1 MLRYASGLQHVIDQ
15 GYILLTIRRLGL
27 SLLLGALPLLAQAQ
41 WFSSSD
47 QNDEF
52 LPVLEAFQPTAW
64 HDGDTLFVGV
74 EATDEYYLYR
84 RQFAVESLNNEVRLG
99 EPELPEG
106 TFTNDEFLG
115 DVYIFRDRVVM
126 EVPLERDFS
135 GPLDIDFTFQ
145 GCADAG
151 LCYPPETVAL
161 QATESQPPHAF
172 AGWEPTTSDEETP
185 ASSPVDTSD
194 EATHTAE
201 TTAEINDSAT
211 TLGVPQ
217 SEDSR
222 FSQLMTDASLPLAL
236 GLFFLAGIGLTFTP
250 CVLPMVPILS
260 SIIVGQ
266 QPTRPRAFLLSTS
279 YVLGMAVTYAAVGV
293 LMGLFGAGLNLQAQ
307 LQSAPVLITFAALF
321 SVFGLAMLG
330 AFDLRLS
337 PRLAQRIDTWQAR
350 AQRSGPPGLALAGA
364 LSVLVVSP
372 CVTAPLA
379 GALVIISTTG
389 DGLTGGAMLFALG
402 MGMGVPLLLVGTFGA
417 TLLPRSGA
425 WLNGVKIAFGLL
437 LFGVAIWMVE
447 RLVPGP
453 VALLLWAALAIGTA
467 LALGAVQT
475 NTPSGWPKARQTLGL
490 VLLTWGIALTIGA
503 AQGSHNP
510 LRPLQLSGPT
520 TNAANTPLDFQRLDR
535 LSDLENALGN
545 AETTDR
551 PVFVH
556 FTADWC
562 ISCRQLEREVYTD
575 PAVIDELSGFDRIAV
590 DVTDTNAQSR
600 ALLNHFQLF
609 GPPSLLFFH
618 AGREVR
624 DARIQGDINAAD
636 FSQHLRELARWVD
649 SR

>member
-1 MLRYASGLQHVIDQ
+1 M
-15 GYILLTIRRLGL
+15 LTIRRLGL
-27 SLLLGALPLLAQAQ
+27 LLLLGALPLLAQAQ

-47 QNDEF
+47 QDDDF

-74 EATDEYYLYR
+74 EAADEYYLYR
-84 RQFAVESLNNEVRLG
+84 HQFAVESLNNEARLG

-115 DVYIFRDRVVM
+115 DVYIFRGRVVM
-126 EVPLERDFS
+126 EVPLEDSFS

-161 QATESQPPHAF
+161 QATESQPPRAF
-172 AGWEPTTSDEETP
+172 ADWEPATDDEAAP
-185 ASSPVDTSD
+185 ASSPADTSND
-194 EATHTAE
+194 ADNTAE
-201 TTAEINDSAT
+201 TTDTSAGLEESAAS
-211 TLGVPQ
+211 LGAPQ

-222 FSQLMTDASLPLAL
+222 FSQLMTDASFPLAL

-266 QPTRPRAFLLSTS
+266 QATRPRAFLLSAS
-279 YVLGMAVTYAAVGV
+279 YVLGMAATYAAVGV

-307 LQSAPVLITFAALF
+307 LQSAPVLITFAVLF
-321 SVFGLAMLG
+321 SLFGLAMLG
-330 AFDLRLS
+330 AFNLRLS
-337 PRLAQRIDTWQAR
+337 PRLAQRIDAWQAR

-389 DGLTGGAMLFALG
+389 DAFSGGAMLFALG

-503 AQGSHNP
+503 AQGSNNP
-510 LRPLQLSGPT
+510 LRPLQLSSPSTGT
-520 TNAANTPLDFQRLDR
+520 STAPLDFQRLDR
-535 LSDLENALGN
+535 LSDLESALAD
-545 AETTDR
+545 AEAADR

-575 PAVIDELSGFDRIAV
+575 PAVIDELSGFNRIAV
-590 DVTDTNAQSR
+590 DVTDTNTQSR
-600 ALLNHFQLF
+600 ALLNKFQLF

-618 AGREVR
+618 QGQEIR

-636 FSQHLRELARWVD
+636 FTQHLRELARWVD

>member
-1 MLRYASGLQHVIDQ
+1 M
-15 GYILLTIRRLGL
+15 LTIRRLGL
-27 SLLLGALPLLAQAQ
+27 LLLLGALPLLAQAQ

-47 QNDEF
+47 QNDDF

-74 EATDEYYLYR
+74 EAADEYYLYR
-84 RQFAVESLNNEVRLG
+84 HQFAVDSLNNGVRLG

-106 TFTNDEFLG
+106 TYTNDEFLG
-115 DVYIFRDRVVM
+115 DVYIFRNRVVM
-126 EVPLERDFS
+126 EVPLENDVS

-151 LCYPPETVAL
+151 LCYPPETLAL
-161 QATESQPPHAF
+161 QATESQPPPAF
-172 AGWEPTTSDEETP
+172 ADWAPATSDEDEEAP
-185 ASSPVDTSD
+185 AASPEETSD
-194 EATHTAE
+194 EATSTAE
-201 TTAEINDSAT
+201 TTDTSAEIDDSAAP
-211 TLGVPQ
+211 LGAPQ

-266 QPTRPRAFLLSTS
+266 QPTRPRAFLLSAS

-307 LQSAPVLITFAALF
+307 LQSAPVLITFAVLF
-321 SVFGLAMLG
+321 CVFGLAMLG

-337 PRLAQRIDTWQAR
+337 PRVAQRVDAWQAR
-350 AQRSGPPGLALAGA
+350 AQRSGLPGLALAGA

-389 DGLTGGAMLFALG
+389 DALTGGAMLFALG

-503 AQGSHNP
+503 AQGSNDP
-510 LRPLQLSGPT
+510 LRPLQPSGSASG
-520 TNAANTPLDFQRLDR
+520 AATAPLAFQRLDSMSG
-535 LSDLENALGN
+535 LDSALAD
-545 AETTDR
+545 AETADR

-562 ISCRQLEREVYTD
+562 ISCRLLEREVYTD
-575 PAVIDELSGFDRIAV
+575 PDVIDELAGFERIAV

-600 ALLNHFQLF
+600 ALLNRFQLF

-618 AGREVR
+618 AGQEIRE
-624 DARIQGDINAAD
+624 ARIQGDINAAD
-636 FSQHLRELARWVD
+636 FTRHLRKLAQWVD